1 MYMYAYYVDP
11 QWKKFQPDGRLYYHP
26 LRNCTQIV
34 CTLSLKTIRR
44 EVTSC
49 DNVAASFA
57 TQPGQTKAV
66 PRILQP
72 KSLCTATYRL
82 SDCKKNWQMLKD
94 QCNPVLFEDVWRC
107 LKIMS
112 HSYHFCFQQ
121 WAVGR
126 RLNPSFDPYF
136 GLTKCEDCC
145 ICQFLRHIVPTEGF
159 SGLSKMGKLRRNT
172 PNGNLNRKNDN
183 TLWNFDELCGTDG
196 YSIFS
201 HPHIHA
207 IQLKWSEPWCSH
219 VSFMCSRS
227 HVRVLAQPCRVLF
240 IKSWEFP

>member
-1 MYMYAYYVDP
+1 MDVREPFSIALMWFTGWHLVTMW
-11 QWKKFQPDGRLYYHP
+11 QHP
-26 LRNCTQIV
+26 SP
-34 CTLSLKTIRR
+34 LSLAKPRQYLESYNRKAYVRPPTAWATAKKLANAERS
-44 EVTSC
+44 VQP
-49 DNVAASFA
+49 SF
-57 TQPGQTKAV
+57 
-66 PRILQP
+66 
-72 KSLCTATYRL
+72 
-82 SDCKKNWQMLKD
+82 
-94 QCNPVLFEDVWRC
+94 VWRC

-112 HSYHFCFQQ
+112 HSCHFCFQQ